1 MLEKT
6 KQVLELLE
14 VPHLADREMTEMSS
28 GEAHRL
34 LIGRALV
41 HDPLALLLDEPSN
54 SLDFR
59 AALEL
64 RDILR
69 KLAQAGT
76 GILMVTHHL
85 PDILPEIDRVILLRQ
100 GRVFADGAKSELL
113 TTERLTELFG
123 LPVEAGAPRRLL
135 SPVVRGFRSRV
146 FRSEHSGWI
155 PAAAFCFFRSLNWS
169 RIRPAA
175 LSCAG
180 QLARVF
186 LNLILLAAHL
196 IQALDILPDAGLI
209 AHDRC

>member
-1 MLEKT
+1 
-6 KQVLELLE
+6 
-14 VPHLADREMTEMSS
+14 MST

-85 PDILPEIDRVILLRQ
+85 PDIIPEIDRVILLRK
-100 GRVFADGAKSELL
+100 GCVFADGAKSKLL
-113 TTERLTELFG
+113 TTKHLTELFG
-123 LPVEAGAPRRLL
+123 LPVE
-135 SPVVRGFRSRV
+135 
-146 FRSEHSGWI
+146 
-155 PAAAFCFFRSLNWS
+155 
-169 RIRPAA
+169 
-175 LSCAG
+175 
-180 QLARVF
+180 LARRDGYY
-186 LNLILLAAHL
+186 HL
-196 IQALDILPDAGLI
+196 W
-209 AHDRC
+209 